1 VNGLPAAD
9 GRAIETVA
17 LFERVLSELGDRNRE
32 VLPEAWQVLELEVDG
47 LDVVALDEVADLL
60 GGLWGQVSV
69 PPMRA

>member
-1 VNGLPAAD
+1 MMFPSCISALVPSLAHVHLREFG
-9 GRAIETVA
+9 GRY
-17 LFERVLSELGDRNRE
+17 RE
-32 VLPEAWQVLELEVDG
+32 ALPEAWQVLELEVDG

>member
-1 VNGLPAAD
+1 MFPSC
-9 GRAIETVA
+9 ISA
-17 LFERVLSELGDRNRE
+17 LVPSQAHVYLRELGGRYRE
-32 VLPEAWQVLELEVDG
+32 VLPEAWPVLELEVDG